1 MPHHPS
7 APSAPR
13 PRTRSQGFTLV
24 EMAVVL
30 LLVSLLVGGTITAK
44 NMIRSAELK
53 SVHEEVGAL
62 RQVVR
67 TFKDRYESYPGD
79 MFNATKFWTAQNAA
93 HGTCIITASTSVA
106 TCNGDGNGWITT
118 AGVGTTYYEANRFW
132 QHLSNA
138 GLLPGKYTGEDTLLD
153 AFANCNLV
161 NHCGAA
167 KYKGGLY
174 YAASV
179 FRNFN
184 YFRTPTD
191 ALDMFG
197 GDDKGNV
204 VVFFGSQ
211 SVASPAGAFVGK
223 PIITTSD
230 ALNLDQKLDDGKPMT
245 GFIQSFR
252 PLVSASYLANAC
264 TVPDG
269 ASFKYDISD
278 DKALCALVF
287 TNAF

>member
-1 MPHHPS
+1 MPHRPS
-7 APSAPR
+7 RPS
-13 PRTRSQGFTLV
+13 SSHGFTLV

-30 LLVSLLVGGTITAK
+30 LLISLLVGGTITAK
-44 NMIRSAELK
+44 NVIRSAELK

-79 MFNATKFWTAQNAA
+79 MFNATKFWTAQNPA
-93 HGTCIITASTSVA
+93 HATCIVTPSTSVA

-138 GLLPGKYTGEDTLLD
+138 GLLPGKFTGEDVALD
-153 AFANCNLV
+153 AFANCNLS

-167 KYKGGLY
+167 KYKGGMY
-174 YAASV
+174 YAASI
-179 FRNFN
+179 FRNFT
-184 YFRTPTD
+184 YFRSPTA
-191 ALDMFG
+191 ALDMYG
-197 GDDKGNV
+197 GEDKGNA

-211 SVASPAGAFVGK
+211 SDTATVGGAYVGK
-223 PIITTSD
+223 PIISTSD
-230 ALNLDQKLDDGKPMT
+230 ALNLDQKLDDGKPNT

-252 PLVSASYLANAC
+252 PLVSASYLANSCA
-264 TVPDG
+264 TTDATNP
-269 ASFKYDISD
+269 KYNIGD
-278 DKALCALVF
+278 DKALCALIF
-287 TNAF
+287 INAF